1 MIHQLFLANPIS
13 IQVPKL
19 IAFNERKLKKS
30 QGNRNFSYK
39 TSSSNLSAADE
50 EGIMILSSPKDQI
63 ELENK
68 VKKQAEE
75 LEEMRNLLQKERS
88 ASKISVPDEEEGGET
103 RRKSVTFQDEDEI
116 SSGLTQV
123 LDTEVKNDEPISTKT
138 SADES

>member
-1 MIHQLFLANPIS
+1 
-13 IQVPKL
+13 
-19 IAFNERKLKKS
+19 
-30 QGNRNFSYK
+30 
-39 TSSSNLSAADE
+39 
-50 EGIMILSSPKDQI
+50 MILSSPKDQI

-138 SADES
+138 SAGES

>member
-1 MIHQLFLANPIS
+1 MIPQLFLANPNS

-19 IAFNERKLKKS
+19 IAFNERKKTS
-30 QGNRNFSYK
+30 QSNRNFSYK
-39 TSSSNLSAADE
+39 SSSSNLSAADE

-68 VKKQAEE
+68 DKKQAEE

-123 LDTEVKNDEPISTKT
+123 LDKY
-138 SADES
+138 